1 MSSGYIKIRG
11 ARQHNLKDLS
21 LDIPRDR
28 LVVITGLSG
37 SGKSSL
43 AFDTIYAEGQR
54 RYVESLSAYARQ
66 FLEQMDKPEVDSIE
80 GLSPAISIEQRSS
93 SRNPRSTVGT
103 VTEIYDYLRILFAR
117 VGQPHC
123 PKCDLEISSQTT
135 QQIVDRII
143 GLEEGTKVQIL
154 APLVEGRK
162 GEYIQ
167 LLQRLRKDGFSRV
180 KVDGEVRLLEED
192 IVLEKNK
199 KHEISVVVDRLIIK
213 KDIQRRLTDSM
224 ELTLSLSDGK
234 AILEIL
240 GSGETFFSQKA
251 ACPRCGISIP
261 ELTPQMFSFN
271 NPQGACVDCS
281 GLGTKRYLDPD
292 LIVPDPDL
300 SLREGA
306 IAPWAKRHSVYFQQ
320 MLDSLCQH
328 YKVDV
333 YSPFSGLSK
342 EIQQAFLYG
351 SGKEEIPFYFERDHR
366 RYSYTRPFEGVIPNL
381 ERRYH
386 ETESYPVR
394 YEIEEYMSIRECPG
408 CKGAR
413 LEPISLA
420 VRVGGKSIHEITAL
434 SIGKAHDFFQD
445 LRLAPREKQI
455 AQRVLKEIRG
465 RLGFLKSVG
474 LDYLTIDRSSAT
486 LSGGEDQRIRLATQ
500 ISSGLAGVLYVLDE
514 PSIGLHQRDNLRLL
528 ENLRHLRDLGNTVL
542 VVEHDPETILSA
554 DYVVDMGPGAGLKGG
569 RVVFQGTP
577 GELKRD
583 QESLTGQ
590 YLSGKRGIP
599 IPWSRRNGN
608 GKTIVIEGAMENN
621 LKEIFVQIP
630 LGTFTCITGVSGSG
644 KSSLINGIL
653 YPALCLKLYRSKR
666 KVGPVRSI
674 RGIHHIDKVINIDQ
688 TPIGKTPRSNPATY
702 TGAFTHI
709 RELFSMLPESRAR
722 GYKPGRFSFNV
733 KGGRCEACKGDG
745 IIKIEMHFLPDVYVK
760 CESCRGLRYNRDT
773 LEIRYKGSTIADV
786 LDMTVNEAF
795 AFFANIPSIRNRLKT
810 LVDVGLGY
818 IKLGQQATTLSGG
831 EAQRIKLSKELS
843 KRDTGRTLYLLDEP
857 TTGLHFADIQKLLE
871 VLNYLV
877 ELKNT
882 IVVIEHNLEVIKTAD
897 YIIDLG
903 PEGGERGGYVVG
915 TGTPEEIA
923 AIEGSYTGQFL
934 KNILSLGA
942 P

>member
-1 MSSGYIKIRG
+1 MTTDYIKIRG

-21 LDIPRDR
+21 LDIPKNR

-43 AFDTIYAEGQR
+43 AFDTVYAEGQR

-66 FLEQMDKPEVDSIE
+66 FLEQMDKPDVDSIE

-93 SRNPRSTVGT
+93 NRNPRSTVGT
-103 VTEIYDYLRILFAR
+103 ITEIYDYLRILFAR

-135 QQIVDRII
+135 QQIVDRIM
-143 GLEEGTKVQIL
+143 GLEEGAKVQVL

-162 GEYIQ
+162 GEHIQ
-167 LLQRLRKDGFSRV
+167 LFGRLRKDGFTRV
-180 KVDGEVRLLEED
+180 KVDGENRLLDED

-199 KHEISVVVDRLIIK
+199 KHEISVVVDRLVIK

-224 ELTLSLSDGK
+224 ELTLSLSEGK
-234 AILEIL
+234 AVVEIP
-240 GSGETFFSQKA
+240 GSEEIFFSQKA
-251 ACPRCGISIP
+251 ACPRCGISLP

-271 NPQGACVDCS
+271 NPQGACDDCS

-320 MLDSLCQH
+320 MLDSLCKH
-328 YKVDV
+328 YEVDV
-333 YSPFSGLSK
+333 YSPFRDLPQ
-342 EIQQAFLYG
+342 EVREAFLYG
-351 SGKEEIPFYFERDHR
+351 SGEDEIPFYFERDDR

-386 ETESYPVR
+386 ETDSYQVR
-394 YEIEEYMSIRECPG
+394 YEIEDYMSIRDCPA

-413 LEPISLA
+413 LKPASMA
-420 VRVGGKSIHEITAL
+420 VRVGGKSVNEITAL
-434 SIGKAHDFFQD
+434 SIGKTYEFFEE
-445 LRLAPREKQI
+445 LRLGPKEKQI
-455 AQRVLKEIRG
+455 ARRILKEIRD
-465 RLGFLKSVG
+465 RLRFLKNVG
-474 LDYLTIDRSSAT
+474 LEYLSIDRPSAT

-500 ISSGLAGVLYVLDE
+500 ISSGLTGVLYVLDE

-528 ENLRHLRDLGNTVL
+528 ENLNHLRDLGNTVL

-554 DYVVDMGPGAGLKGG
+554 DHVIDMGPGAGLKGG
-569 RVVFQGTP
+569 QVVFQGTP
-577 GELKRD
+577 GELKADGR
-583 QESLTGQ
+583 SLTGA
-590 YLSGKRGIP
+590 YLSGDRVIP
-599 IPWSRRNGN
+599 VPRSRRQGN
-608 GKTIVIEGAMENN
+608 GKAIVIEGAKENN
-621 LKEIFVQIP
+621 LKEISVQIP

-653 YPALCLKLYRSKR
+653 YPALCLKLYRSRK
-666 KVGPVRSI
+666 KVGPVKSI
-674 RGIHHIDKVINIDQ
+674 GGIDYIDKVINIDQ
-688 TPIGKTPRSNPATY
+688 SPIGKTPRSNPATY
-702 TGAFTHI
+702 TGAFIHV
-709 RELFSMLPESRAR
+709 RELFSMLPESKAR

-733 KGGRCEACKGDG
+733 TGGRCESCKGDG

-760 CESCRGLRYNRDT
+760 CESCKGLRYNRDT
-773 LEIRYKGSTIADV
+773 LEIKYKGYTIAGI
-786 LDMTVNEAF
+786 LDMTVNQAF
-795 AFFANIPSIRNRLKT
+795 TFFENIPKIRNRLKT

-882 IVVIEHNLEVIKTAD
+882 VVVIEHNLEVIKTAD
-897 YIIDLG
+897 YIVDLG
-903 PEGGERGGYVVG
+903 PEGGEKGGYVVG

-923 AIEGSYTGQFL
+923 EIENSYTGQFL
-934 KNILSLGA
+934 KKTLFWKCL
-942 P
+942 